1 MHVSTTGGRKI
12 SGNRLLRQLFGRFL
26 RAINV
31 SFWVMVISFM
41 MIRFSPGDPAIA
53 RLGGGAEQAAIDA
66 LRKELKLDVNPLQQ
80 LVSYIVDLFHGDLGT
95 SLQFG
100 SDVFETIQRTLPLTL
115 TYIFFSSFFALLL
128 SIPIGVVL
136 GWTNKASLVY
146 IYRSVTSVII
156 ATPNFFIAMLGI
168 LFFSVR
174 HNWAPV
180 FGYIS
185 DFPQNLKFL
194 WLPVAINTLIMT
206 AIISR
211 VLQSSV
217 VDTKGE
223 EFVETGII
231 RGVSRPR
238 FFWYYILK
246 PSMAPTVVLMS
257 YMMGTMLGATVIL
270 ETIFTLPGIGREL
283 VGAVLASDYP
293 LVQGILLFFGIITV
307 LLSFLGDLCAYL
319 LDRRVKL

>member
-1 MHVSTTGGRKI
+1 
-12 SGNRLLRQLFGRFL
+12 
-26 RAINV
+26 
-31 SFWVMVISFM
+31 M
-41 MIRFSPGDPAIA
+41 MIRLTPGDPAIA
-53 RLGGGAEQAAIDA
+53 RLGAGADPAAIA
-66 LRKELKLDVNPLQQ
+66 ELRKQLKLDVNPLQQ
-80 LVSYIVDLFHGDLGT
+80 LIGYIVDLFHGNLGT

-100 SDVFETIQRTLPLTL
+100 SDVFDTIKRTLPLTL
-115 TYIFFSSFFALLL
+115 TYIFFSAFFALII

-136 GWTNKASLVY
+136 GWTNKASFVY
-146 IYRSVTSVII
+146 IYRSVTSIVI
-156 ATPNFFIAMLGI
+156 ATPNFFIAMVGI
-168 LFFSVR
+168 LFFSIR
-174 HNWAPV
+174 RNWAPV
-180 FGYIS
+180 FGYVS
-185 DFPQNLKFL
+185 TFPENLKYL
-194 WLPVAINTLIMT
+194 WLPVAINTLIMV

-217 VDTKGE
+217 VETKNE

-238 FFWYYILK
+238 FFWFYILK

-270 ETIFTLPGIGREL
+270 ETIFSLPGIGREL

-293 LVQGILLFFGIITV
+293 MVQGILLFFGIITV
-307 LLSFLGDLCAYL
+307 IFSFIGDLCAYL

>member
-1 MHVSTTGGRKI
+1 
-12 SGNRLLRQLFGRFL
+12 
-26 RAINV
+26 
-31 SFWVMVISFM
+31 

-53 RLGGGAEQAAIDA
+53 RLGAGADPAAIDA
-66 LRKELKLDVNPLQQ
+66 LRKELKLDVNPVQQ
-80 LVSYIVDLFHGDLGT
+80 LIGYIVDLFHGDLGT

-100 SDVFETIQRTLPLTL
+100 SDVFDTIQRTLPLTL

-128 SIPIGVVL
+128 SIPIGVFL
-136 GWTNKASLVY
+136 GWTNKASFVY
-146 IYRSVTSVII
+146 IYRSLTSIII
-156 ATPNFFIAMLGI
+156 ATPNFFIAMIGI
-168 LFFSVR
+168 LFFSVK
-174 HNWAPV
+174 HDWAPV
-180 FGYIS
+180 FGYVAE
-185 DFPQNLKFL
+185 FPQNLKFL
-194 WLPVAINTLIMT
+194 WLPVAINTLILT

-217 VDTKGE
+217 VDTKNE

-307 LLSFLGDLCAYL
+307 VLSFLGDFSAYL

>member
-1 MHVSTTGGRKI
+1 M
-12 SGNRLLRQLFGRFL
+12 
-26 RAINV
+26 A
-31 SFWVMVISFM
+31 ISFM
-41 MIRFSPGDPAIA
+41 IIRLSPGDPAIA
-53 RLGGGAEQAAIDA
+53 RLGAGADPAAIDA
-66 LRKELKLDVNPLQQ
+66 LRKQLKLDVNPLQQ
-80 LVSYIVDLFHGDLGT
+80 LVSYIVDLLHGNLGT

-100 SDVFETIQRTLPLTL
+100 SDVFETIRRTLPLTL
-115 TYIFFSSFFALLL
+115 TYIFFSAFFALLL

-136 GWTNKASLVY
+136 GWTNKASFVY
-146 IYRSVTSVII
+146 IYRSITSVII
-156 ATPNFFIAMLGI
+156 ATPNFFIAMVGI
-168 LFFSVR
+168 SLFSIQR
-174 HNWAPV
+174 DWAPV
-180 FGYIS
+180 FGYVAE
-185 DFPQNLKFL
+185 FPQNLKFL

-217 VDTKGE
+217 VETKNE

-270 ETIFTLPGIGREL
+270 ETIFSLPGIGREL

-293 LVQGILLFFGIITV
+293 LVQGILLFFGVITV
-307 LLSFLGDLCAYL
+307 ALSFLGDICAYL